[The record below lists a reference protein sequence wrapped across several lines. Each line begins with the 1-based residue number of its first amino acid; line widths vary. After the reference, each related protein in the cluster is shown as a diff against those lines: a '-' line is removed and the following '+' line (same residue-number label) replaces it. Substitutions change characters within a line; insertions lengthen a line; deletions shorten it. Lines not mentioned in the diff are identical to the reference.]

1 MTKKNF
7 LGALESPAASFITTP
22 AGGAPA
28 RRRLPQEDP
37 AVPAEPQSEASR
49 YVERRELKTRRV
61 QLLLQPSVYNR
72 LKAIA
77 RQRGVSVNEL
87 CNEFLSQA
95 SLRAL
100 KEH

>member
-1 MTKKNF
+1 MAKKNF
-7 LGALESPAASFITTP
+7 LNALESPAASFISAP
-22 AGGAPA
+22 AGGALP
-28 RRRLPQEDP
+28 RRALPQEDSAAP
-37 AVPAEPQSEASR
+37 EPQGEASR

-72 LKAIA
+72 LKALA
-77 RQRGVSVNEL
+77 LQRGVSVNEL

>member
-7 LGALESPAASFITTP
+7 LGALESPAASFITT
-22 AGGAPA
+22 PA